1 VATAEGDGTSGDA
14 PSEQGRATRARMQAE
29 SLGLFLERGYRG
41 TSVRD
46 IAEAIGVTVPAL
58 YYHFKSKDGL
68 LAAIVGPFADDGEA
82 LMAKL
87 SATRLPRDAF
97 AEVALGGYY
106 DVLAAHLD
114 VFRFV
119 SADLAVRSH
128 DVAGHRLAAQAAR
141 FHQLLAGSRPSRH
154 QRLCASAAM
163 GAVRR
168 PLRAADAD
176 PARDRPHVL
185 AAAVAAYNAP
195 PPTPAG
201 RSRAAA
207 GAGRRSRS

>member
-1 VATAEGDGTSGDA
+1 
-14 PSEQGRATRARMQAE
+14 MQAE

-46 IAEAIGVTVPAL
+46 IADAIGVTVPAL

-68 LAAIVGPFADDGEA
+68 LAAIVEPFADDGEA
-82 LMAKL
+82 LMATL
-87 SATRLPRDAF
+87 AATRLPRQAF
-97 AEVALGGYY
+97 AEAALAGYY

-141 FHQLLAGSRPSRH
+141 FLQLLAGSRPTRH
-154 QRLCASAAM
+154 QRLCATAAM
-163 GAVRR
+163 GAIRR

-185 AAAVAAYNAP
+185 AAAIAAYGAP
-195 PPTPAG
+195 PPAGGRARAGSAG
-201 RSRAAA
+201 RTATARRAA
-207 GAGRRSRS
+207 S

>member
-1 VATAEGDGTSGDA
+1 MATAEGDGTSGDA

-128 DVAGHRLAAQAAR
+128 DVAGHRLAAQEHLCVLLEKALAEAFER
-141 FHQLLAGSRPSRH
+141 FKE
-154 QRLCASAAM
+154 
-163 GAVRR
+163 
-168 PLRAADAD
+168 D
-176 PARDRPHVL
+176 
-185 AAAVAAYNAP
+185 AAAVTEYLLAEER
-195 PPTPAG
+195 G
-201 RSRAAA
+201 RWLSESFELYK
-207 GAGRRSRS
+207 GRMHSDN